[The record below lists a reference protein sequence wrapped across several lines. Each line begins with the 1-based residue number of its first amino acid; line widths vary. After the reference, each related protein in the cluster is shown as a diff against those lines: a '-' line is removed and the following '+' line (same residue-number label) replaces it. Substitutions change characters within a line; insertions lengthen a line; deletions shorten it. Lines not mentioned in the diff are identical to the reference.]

1 MFLDTPN
8 DAELAVLGAVIAT
21 GGQCLDE
28 LSLTPDDFSDARHGW
43 VYERMLQM
51 HMEGKHIDQ
60 VTLASLFPQGS
71 AFIWSLTDHTPF
83 AHAFRSYAEIV
94 ASQGMNRRIQ
104 SAAAG
109 LGTIEPTL
117 PVADQAQAVETIVDR
132 AMGLPP
138 GRIEFGSPAVVEF
151 ATMMESTTMFYPSPW
166 PSLDEVIGGFR
177 PGAMYVI
184 GARPGVGKSVVGMQ
198 IAMALAQEGV
208 VAFSSLEM
216 TRFELTGRMVSATTG
231 IYQGHIKNGTMS
243 DRDWEVFAQHR
254 QALADQMISID
265 DRAHVGPADI
275 RQFARQVGRHGQ
287 LTGVVVDYL
296 QLMDSPGS
304 REDRQV
310 VVSRF
315 SRQLKVL
322 AKDLQVPVIVL
333 SQLNRM
339 VEGRPDGMPRLSELR
354 ESGAI
359 EQDAD
364 VVILLSRPK
373 DEEDQVETITLDVAK
388 NRHGRTHAV
397 TLRWEGAFSKVSDF
411 GELPMNWNARKAEQ
425 NGE

>member
-8 DAELAVLGAVIAT
+8 DAELAVLGAVVAT
-21 GGQCLDE
+21 GGRCLDE
-28 LSLTPDDFSDARHGW
+28 LTLQPEDFMDARHAW
-43 VYERMLQM
+43 LYQEMLRM
-51 HMEGKHIDQ
+51 HMNGDHIDQ
-60 VTLASLFPQGS
+60 VTLASLHPKAATFV
-71 AFIWSLTDHTPF
+71 WSLTDHTPF
-83 AHAFRSYAEIV
+83 AHAYRSYAEIV
-94 ASQGMNRRIQ
+94 ASQGMNRRIKN
-104 SAAAG
+104 AAAG
-109 LGTIEPTL
+109 LGQIEPTTS
-117 PVADQAQAVETIVDR
+117 VADQAQALEMIVDR
-132 AMGLPP
+132 AIGLPP
-138 GRIEFGSPAVVEF
+138 GRIEFGSPAVSEF
-151 ATMMESTTMFYPSPW
+151 AAMMESTTMFYPSPW

-198 IAMALAQEGV
+198 IAMALAKEGV

-231 IYQGHIKNGTMS
+231 IYQGHIKNGTMT
-243 DRDWEVFAQHR
+243 DLDWEVFAQHR
-254 QALADQMISID
+254 DAMSEQMISID
-265 DRAHVGPADI
+265 DRAHVGPPDI

-304 REDRQV
+304 HEDRQV

-339 VEGRPDGMPRLSELR
+339 VEARPDGMPRLSELR

-373 DEEDQVETITLDVAK
+373 DEENRDETITLDVAK

-411 GELPMNWNARKAEQ
+411 GELPMNWKSPAS
-425 NGE
+425 